1 MAIRKHM
8 LITLGLAGAL
18 SLPAFAQAP
27 QLRQV
32 AQHDQDDQ
40 NRNARGDDH
49 RDNNAG
55 YNNAGYNNQY
65 YNSKAYKEGVKDG
78 RKDHDKNRGE
88 RADRRHFKKDQDRQ
102 AYMAGYN
109 DGYRGNGYN
118 NSRRDQDDQRHD
130 H

>member
-8 LITLGLAGAL
+8 WVATLGLAGAL
-18 SLPAFAQAP
+18 AIPAAAQFP
-27 QLRQV
+27 QVRQV

-40 NRNARGDDH
+40 NRHARGDDD
-49 RDNNAG
+49 RGPN
-55 YNNAGYNNQY
+55 NNQY
-65 YNSKAYKEGVKDG
+65 YNSKAYKQGVKDG

-88 RADRRHFKKDQDRQ
+88 RADKRHWKNDQDRQ

-109 DGYRGNGYN
+109 EGYRGNGSYN
-118 NSRRDQDDQRHD
+118 NNRHDQDDQRHD